1 MRHANTIFF
10 AQQGSSNEIRVSDQ
24 DKWYVIRQV
33 WEDSRILNTQ
43 IEASFPT
50 RDEALNRVDELFGYL
65 TPYEIAILTDTNE
78 STWRNKAARGELR
91 GAVKKGKQWLIP
103 RVALADLEI

>member
-1 MRHANTIFF
+1 MHNNTIFF

-33 WEDSRILNTQ
+33 WEGSQILDTG
-43 IEASFPT
+43 IESSYAT
-50 RDEALNRVDELFGYL
+50 RDEALARVDELFGYL
-65 TPYEIAILTDTNE
+65 TPYEIAMGTDTAE

-91 GAVKKGKQWLIP
+91 GAIKKGKQWLIP
-103 RVALADLEI
+103 RSAIADMEL